1 MWKWVLGLGFRF
13 VVIYLV
19 DLGFDQQ
26 LCVCVYFPVWVV
38 VGLWW
43 VRRGESWWVLDMVV
57 VGLGRGGLRHGGYG
71 FVVGGAWCCSGG
83 LWVWVLF
90 GCCVCVCF
98 LLSCLELEVIVGYFH
113 PFIKK

>member
-19 DLGFDQQ
+19 DLGFAQQ

-43 VRRGESWWVLDMVV
+43 VRRGESWWV
-57 VGLGRGGLRHGGYG
+57 
-71 FVVGGAWCCSGG
+71 
-83 LWVWVLF
+83 
-90 GCCVCVCF
+90 
-98 LLSCLELEVIVGYFH
+98 
-113 PFIKK
+113 